1 MSRKIFIIASLVF
14 VVLSLLSSGSANAQV
29 RVIKSGRPWEID
41 AMAIPYGEDQ
51 TPSFGAPVVFGAIR
65 NPSHEFGVRR
75 GSTNGD
81 PVPQASKD
89 PGSGESSV
97 TDLLIRAV
105 RRLVLHLTF

>member
-1 MSRKIFIIASLVF
+1 MSRKIFVIASLVF
-14 VVLSLLSSGSANAQV
+14 VVLSLLWWGSANAQV

-41 AMAIPYGEDQ
+41 TMAIPYDGDQ
-51 TPSFGAPVVFGAIR
+51 TPNSGAPVIFGAIR
-65 NPSHEFGVRR
+65 NPGHDLGVRR

-89 PGSGESSV
+89 PGSGEPSV